1 MGLLTSLASLKY
13 LFSGSS
19 SSAVPSAVPTYV
31 RETDRFGAWASSTRL
46 GHYLGS
52 FGDWIVAFVS
62 DASWGIWIMWL
73 CVFLV
78 VCLADYLVRETYADT
93 TTHLVV
99 RWTLIVVSVCFAVD
113 SGIMIG
119 WLLMPY

>member
-19 SSAVPSAVPTYV
+19 SSAVPSAVPAYV
-31 RETDRFGAWASSTRL
+31 RGTDRFGEWASSTRL

-52 FGDWIVAFVS
+52 FGDWIVAFVA

-78 VCLADYLVRETYADT
+78 LCLADYLVRETYSDT
-93 TTHLVV
+93 TTALVV

>member
-52 FGDWIVAFVS
+52 FGDWVVAFVAN
-62 DASWGIWIMWL
+62 ASWGIWIMWL

-99 RWTLIVVSVCFAVD
+99 RWTLIAVSVCFAVD

>member
-1 MGLLTSLASLKY
+1 MGIISSLAALKY

-19 SSAVPSAVPTYV
+19 STVSAVPTYV
-31 RETDRFGAWASSTRL
+31 RGTDEFGAWASSTRL

-52 FGDWIVAFVS
+52 FGDWLLAFVS
-62 DASWGIWIMWL
+62 SARWSIWLMWL

-93 TTHLVV
+93 TTSLVA
-99 RWTLIVVSVCFAVD
+99 RWMLVVVSVCFAVD

>member
-19 SSAVPSAVPTYV
+19 SPTVPSAVPSYV
-31 RETDRFGAWASSTRL
+31 RGTDEFGEWASGTRL

-52 FGDWIVAFVS
+52 FGDWLLAFVA
-62 DASWGIWIMWL
+62 DASWGIWLMWL

-78 VCLADYLVRETYADT
+78 LCLADYLVRETYSDT
-93 TTHLVV
+93 TTALVT
-99 RWTLIVVSVCFAVD
+99 RWALIIVSVCFAVD

>member
-1 MGLLTSLASLKY
+1 MGLLTSLAALKY

-19 SSAVPSAVPTYV
+19 SSSVPYAVPNNV
-31 RETDRFGAWASSTRL
+31 RGTDEFGSWASSTRL

-52 FGDWIVAFVS
+52 FGDWLLAFVA

-73 CVFLV
+73 VVFLV
-78 VCLADYLVRETYADT
+78 VCLCDYLVRETYDDT
-93 TTHLVV
+93 TTALVV
-99 RWTLIVVSVCFAVD
+99 RWVLIVVSVCFAVD

>member
-19 SSAVPSAVPTYV
+19 SSAVPSAVPSYV
-31 RETDRFGAWASSTRL
+31 RGTDKFGEWASSTRL

-78 VCLADYLVRETYADT
+78 VCLADYLVRETYSDT
-93 TTHLVV
+93 TTALVT